1 MHIKVPGKLLNG
13 GATATALYNYTTN
26 AQLNFD
32 RTLGSIDD
40 YELLEHKNSYYKFK
54 LTNQS
59 FSKIITNYPGLIN
72 GWINLKTGNSNAYL
86 GYIIKITFDDKT
98 QCDNYIN
105 NILKSSKA
113 KAWGNKTLSLS
124 GVTGGYYEC
133 KYIRT
138 NDNII
143 YISQNTKIGKID
155 DNAIGGCW
163 YQFDTV
169 GASEF
174 TGTLEIEF
182 YDPFFNDPDLCG
194 FYKAPNVQ
202 EASKYWIKLFKKLKS
217 VSTTQTI
224 YVGDNILSLLTD
236 EDKKIATD
244 KGWTLA

>member
-1 MHIKVPGKLLNG
+1 MHIKVPGKFLNG

-32 RTLGSIDD
+32 RTLTSSDS

-59 FSKIITNYPGLIN
+59 FSSIITNYPGLIN
-72 GWINLKTGNSNAYL
+72 GWINLTTGNSNAYL

-98 QCDNYIN
+98 QCDDYIN
-105 NILKSSKA
+105 RLLKTSKA

-124 GVTGGYYEC
+124 GVTGGYYGC

-138 NDNII
+138 NDTTI
-143 YISQNTKIGKID
+143 YIGQNTKIGKINED
-155 DNAIGGCW
+155 AIGGCW
-163 YQFDTV
+163 YQFDTI
-169 GASEF
+169 GAF
-174 TGTLEIEF
+174 NLTGTIEIEF
-182 YDPFFNDPDLCG
+182 YDPFFNDPELCG
-194 FYKAPNVQ
+194 FYKAPNVE
-202 EASKYWIKLFKKLKS
+202 EASKYWVKLFKKLK
-217 VSTTQTI
+217 VVTTTQTI
-224 YVGDNILSLLTD
+224 NLGSTLLAKLTD

>member
-59 FSKIITNYPGLIN
+59 FSQIITNYPGLIN
-72 GWINLKTGNSNAYL
+72 GWINLRTGNSNAYL

-138 NDNII
+138 NDTI

-155 DNAIGGCW
+155 DNAISGCW

-169 GASEF
+169 GAFTF

-194 FYKAPNVQ
+194 FYKAPNAQ
-202 EASKYWIKLFKKLKS
+202 EASKYWVQLFKKLKS